1 MGMSCKLTLNWCK
14 KTVSQTVP
22 PVFYVSILTLKEDL
36 TMSNMKTEVVVVR
49 LTKHE
54 RALLDTV
61 KTKPLLADWL
71 KEIAMAEAKQRK
83 NKEA

>member
-1 MGMSCKLTLNWCK
+1 
-14 KTVSQTVP
+14 
-22 PVFYVSILTLKEDL
+22 
-36 TMSNMKTEVVVVR
+36 MSNMKTEVVVVR

-71 KEIAMAEAKQRK
+71 KEIAMVEAKKRK

>member
-1 MGMSCKLTLNWCK
+1 MFCGT
-14 KTVSQTVP
+14 
-22 PVFYVSILTLKEDL
+22 ILILEEDRA
-36 TMSNMKTEVVVVR
+36 MSNMKTEVVVVR

-71 KEIAMAEAKQRK
+71 KEIAMAKAKQQES
-83 NKEA
+83 KEE

>member
-1 MGMSCKLTLNWCK
+1 MFCGT
-14 KTVSQTVP
+14 
-22 PVFYVSILTLKEDL
+22 ILILEEDRA
-36 TMSNMKTEVVVVR
+36 MSNMKTEVVVVR

-71 KEIAMAEAKQRK
+71 KEIAMAKAKKQES
-83 NKEA
+83 KEE

>member
-1 MGMSCKLTLNWCK
+1 MFCVT
-14 KTVSQTVP
+14 
-22 PVFYVSILTLKEDL
+22 ILILEEEEWA
-36 TMSNMKTEVVVVR
+36 MSNMKTEVVVVR

-71 KEIAMAEAKQRK
+71 KEIAMAEVKQQQ
-83 NKEA
+83 NKEE

>member
-1 MGMSCKLTLNWCK
+1 
-14 KTVSQTVP
+14 
-22 PVFYVSILTLKEDL
+22 
-36 TMSNMKTEVVVVR
+36 MSNMKTEVVVVR

-71 KEIAMAEAKQRK
+71 KEIAMAKAKQQES
-83 NKEA
+83 KEE

>member
-1 MGMSCKLTLNWCK
+1 MFCVT
-14 KTVSQTVP
+14 
-22 PVFYVSILTLKEDL
+22 ILILEEDRA
-36 TMSNMKTEVVVVR
+36 MSNMKTEVVVVR

-71 KEIAMAEAKQRK
+71 KEIAMAEAKQQES
-83 NKEA
+83 KEE

>member
-1 MGMSCKLTLNWCK
+1 MFC
-14 KTVSQTVP
+14 VI
-22 PVFYVSILTLKEDL
+22 ILILEEDRA
-36 TMSNMKTEVVVVR
+36 MSNMKTEVVVVR

-71 KEIAMAEAKQRK
+71 KEIAMAKAKQQES
-83 NKEA
+83 KEE

>member
-1 MGMSCKLTLNWCK
+1 MFCVT
-14 KTVSQTVP
+14 
-22 PVFYVSILTLKEDL
+22 ILILEEDRA
-36 TMSNMKTEVVVVR
+36 MSNMKTEVVVVR

-71 KEIAMAEAKQRK
+71 KEIAMAKAKQQES
-83 NKEA
+83 KEE